1 MAFETE
7 FGWVLSGST
16 DGRASQEQVNLQAT
30 AFHACAGS
38 GDDILRNFWE
48 LEESP
53 SNTPIL
59 SVEERTVVRHF
70 EENHRRTV
78 GGRFV
83 VPLPRKADPRPLGE
97 SRSQAVQRFLSL
109 ERSLNHKNRFQEFE
123 AVMVEYLELG
133 HAEVVL
139 CEDMNKPP
147 SSTCDAR
154 GVQEFQYYHQD
165 QSRFLCFFQ
174 VTVWCVNLLVGP
186 TVHPPFSEVLLRF
199 RMHRIGLTAD
209 VDKMYR
215 VVELAMADR
224 DLHRFVWMSSP
235 GEVLKDYR
243 MTRLTF
249 GVSASSFAANMAVKR
264 NAMDLCHKYPLAA
277 ETTMTLMTAC
287 QEPTMLI
294 LRLNYKSSCRS
305 FSLMAVS
312 SCESGTAAKLQSY
325 GPFHVSCVSLE
336 RYTLSPMLRTTPRH

>member
-16 DGRASQEQVNLQAT
+16 DGGASQEQVNLQAT

-38 GDDILRNFWE
+38 GDDILHNFWE

-147 SSTCDAR
+147 SEVFYLRCTRCTRVPVLPPRSEPFFMLLPSHCL
-154 GVQEFQYYHQD
+154 VCQP
-165 QSRFLCFFQ
+165 SRW
-174 VTVWCVNLLVGP
+174 TDRSP
-186 TVHPPFSEVLLRF
+186 T
-199 RMHRIGLTAD
+199 
-209 VDKMYR
+209 
-215 VVELAMADR
+215 
-224 DLHRFVWMSSP
+224 
-235 GEVLKDYR
+235 
-243 MTRLTF
+243 
-249 GVSASSFAANMAVKR
+249 
-264 NAMDLCHKYPLAA
+264 
-277 ETTMTLMTAC
+277 
-287 QEPTMLI
+287 
-294 LRLNYKSSCRS
+294 
-305 FSLMAVS
+305 
-312 SCESGTAAKLQSY
+312 LQ
-325 GPFHVSCVSLE
+325 
-336 RYTLSPMLRTTPRH
+336 